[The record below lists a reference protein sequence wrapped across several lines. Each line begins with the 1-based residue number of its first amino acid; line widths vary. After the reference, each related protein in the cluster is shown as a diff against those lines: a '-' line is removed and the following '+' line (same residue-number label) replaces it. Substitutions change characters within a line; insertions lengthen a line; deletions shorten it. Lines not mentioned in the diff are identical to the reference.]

1 MLNQLL
7 PSNCSPGS
15 KEREV
20 EKKKKKVREK
30 SERRVKEVQVTV
42 EVGGNSLFVLILRE

>member
-20 EKKKKKVREK
+20 EKKKKVREK